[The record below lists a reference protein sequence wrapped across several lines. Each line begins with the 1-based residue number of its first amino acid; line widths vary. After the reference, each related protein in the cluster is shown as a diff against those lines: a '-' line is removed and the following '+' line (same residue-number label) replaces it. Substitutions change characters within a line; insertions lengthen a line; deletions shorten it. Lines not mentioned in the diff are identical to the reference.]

1 MTEVLAYIGCGV
13 LAGLF
18 GGYLGL
24 GGGVVIVPF
33 LTLAMGVDI
42 KQAVPVSMAAIV
54 VNSLSASSEYMKK
67 GLVDIEIMVP
77 LAIAMVLGMIVGSSA
92 LYFVPQQYVRL
103 LLAVILVYSAVSL
116 LRGQEK
122 PAHHRE
128 QNKRT
133 RLIIGCLL
141 ATIGGLMGGL
151 AGVGGGIILIPLMFL
166 LIGLPLSTARGTSS
180 FIVGF
185 SGAASLGV
193 YFLSGLV
200 NLTVA
205 PPVMLGSVIGGKFG
219 GKLGAL
225 AKPKIVKILLFIVLL
240 WVSYK
245 LVTTAIREM
254 Q

>member
-1 MTEVLAYIGCGV
+1 MTTILAYIACGI

-24 GGGVVIVPF
+24 GGGIVIVPF
-33 LTLAMGVDI
+33 LTLAMGIDI
-42 KQAVPVSMAAIV
+42 KQAVPVSIAAVV

-67 GLVDIEIMVP
+67 GMVDLEIMVP
-77 LAIAMVLGMIVGSSA
+77 LAIAMVLGMIIGSSA
-92 LYFVPQQYVRL
+92 LYFVPQQYIRL
-103 LLAVILVYSAVSL
+103 LLAAVLLYTAVSL

-122 PAHHRE
+122 PKEHIER
-128 QNKRT
+128 NKRN
-133 RLIIGCLL
+133 RLLL
-141 ATIGGLMGGL
+141 CCTLALLGGLMGGL
-151 AGVGGGIILIPLMFL
+151 VGVGGGIILVPIMFL

-180 FIVGF
+180 FIIGF
-185 SGAASLGV
+185 SGAASLGI

-205 PPVMLGSVIGGKFG
+205 PSVMLGTVIGGKLG
-219 GKLGAL
+219 GKLGAV
-225 AKPKIVKILLFIVLL
+225 AKPRLVKILLFVVLL

-245 LVTTAIREM
+245 LISVAIREI

>member
-1 MTEVLAYIGCGV
+1 MTAILAYVGCGV

-24 GGGVVIVPF
+24 GGGIIIVPF

-67 GLVDIEIMVP
+67 GMVDVEVMVP
-77 LAIAMVLGMIVGSSA
+77 LALAMVLGMILGSSA

-103 LLAVILVYSAVSL
+103 LLSAVLLYTAVSL
-116 LRGQEK
+116 LQGQEK
-122 PAHHRE
+122 PKEHVER
-128 QNKRT
+128 NKRS
-133 RLIIGCLL
+133 RLLLCCLL
-141 ATIGGLMGGL
+141 AFLGGIMGGL
-151 AGVGGGIILIPLMFL
+151 VGVGGGIILIPLMFL
-166 LIGLPLSTARGTSS
+166 LFGLPLSTARGTSS

-205 PPVMLGSVIGGKFG
+205 PPVMLGTVIGGKLG
-219 GKLGAL
+219 GELGAL
-225 AKPKIVKILLFIVLL
+225 AKPQLVKILLFAVLI

-245 LVTTAIREM
+245 LASVALRELL
-254 Q
+254 

>member
-1 MTEVLAYIGCGV
+1 MTALLAYIGCGI

-24 GGGVVIVPF
+24 GGGIVIVPF
-33 LTLAMGVDI
+33 LTLVIGIDI

-67 GLVDIEIMVP
+67 GMVDLEIMVP
-77 LAIAMVLGMIVGSSA
+77 LALAMVLGMIVGSSA
-92 LYFVPQQYVRL
+92 LYFVPQQFVRF
-103 LLAVILVYSAVSL
+103 LLAAVLIYTAVSL
-116 LRGQEK
+116 LKGQEK
-122 PAHHRE
+122 PRE
-128 QNKRT
+128 HIERNKRT
-133 RLIIGCLL
+133 RMLL
-141 ATIGGLMGGL
+141 CCALAFLGGIMGGL
-151 AGVGGGIILIPLMFL
+151 VGVGGGIILVPLMFL
-166 LIGLPLSTARGTSS
+166 VIGLPLSTARGTSS

-205 PPVMLGSVIGGKFG
+205 PAVMLGTVIGGKLG
-219 GKLGAL
+219 GRLGAL
-225 AKPKIVKILLFIVLL
+225 AKPKIVKILLFVVLL

-245 LVTTAIREM
+245 LIMAGLEGLR
-254 Q
+254 